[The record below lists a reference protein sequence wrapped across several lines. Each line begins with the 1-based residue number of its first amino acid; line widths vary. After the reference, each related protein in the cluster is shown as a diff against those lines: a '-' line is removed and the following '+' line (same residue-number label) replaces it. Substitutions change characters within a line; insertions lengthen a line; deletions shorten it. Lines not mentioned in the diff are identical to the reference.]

1 MKELIVKVLKRYP
14 DMNLTSEAARY
25 ILAEAI
31 LTEIRNTE
39 DCWFL
44 DLGLDIN
51 NLKKSKRKN
60 LGGDVYQAKDLL

>member
-39 DCWFL
+39 DGWFL
-44 DLGLDIN
+44 Y
-51 NLKKSKRKN
+51 K
-60 LGGDVYQAKDLL
+60 